1 MLETKETV
9 AKIIQ
14 SKGILKDN
22 TNIIIGSDNDCQQAQ
37 DCSVVTATYKV
48 DNEQIGRIS
57 FIGPTRMDYS
67 RIYSIINYMNILLNN
82 KWKIK
87 RIEGCNILENKDVQ
101 SEVKNETNASVEEQ
115 VTEEVKTEQTEDD
128 NVTDINSKL
137 EEKKVDD
144 QIKDLQSKVEA
155 SEDKYK
161 RLQAEYSNY
170 IRRTQQEKETIGV
183 FANEK
188 IITELIPVIDNMERA
203 LDACPD
209 KEEALYKGVDLVYKQ
224 LKDSLVKFGVEEIEA
239 QDADFDPNVHMAVMQ
254 ESIDGVEPNKVVMV
268 LQKGYKLGAKV
279 IRPTMVKVSC

>member
-1 MLETKETV
+1 M
-9 AKIIQ
+9 
-14 SKGILKDN
+14 
-22 TNIIIGSDNDCQQAQ
+22 
-37 DCSVVTATYKV
+37 
-48 DNEQIGRIS
+48 
-57 FIGPTRMDYS
+57 
-67 RIYSIINYMNILLNN
+67 
-82 KWKIK
+82 
-87 RIEGCNILENKDVQ
+87 ENKDVQ

-115 VTEEVKTEQTEDD
+115 AAEEVKTQQTEDD

-137 EEKKVDD
+137 EEKKVEDK
-144 QIKDLQSKVEA
+144 IKDLESKVEA
-155 SEDKYK
+155 SEDKYR

-239 QDADFDPNVHMAVMQ
+239 LNEEFNPHLHLAVMQ
-254 ESIDGVEPNKVVMV
+254 ENVEDVEPNKVIMVM
-268 LQKGYKLGAKV
+268 QKGYKLKTKV
-279 IRPTMVKVSC
+279 LRPAMVKVSC